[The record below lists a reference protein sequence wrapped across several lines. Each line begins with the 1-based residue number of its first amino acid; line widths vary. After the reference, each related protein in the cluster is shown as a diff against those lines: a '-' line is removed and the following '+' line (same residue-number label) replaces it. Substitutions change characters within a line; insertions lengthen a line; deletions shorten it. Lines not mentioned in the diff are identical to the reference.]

1 MGGAKVSESLQLILL
16 YLPTAARGNYL
27 HNDDD
32 DDDDDDEDDNL
43 VISSHSRP
51 WKLPS

>member
-32 DDDDDDEDDNL
+32 DDDDEDDNL

>member
-16 YLPTAARGNYL
+16 YLPNARGNYL

>member
-43 VISSHSRP
+43 VISSHHCP